1 MAGNES
7 QPSNPLTNQV
17 VMKRQ
22 FINRSTIAE
31 DLTAGLVLGIQ
42 SIPDGLA
49 NGLLALINPIYGLHG
64 YMMGTFSGA
73 FFTSSTFMSIQATS
87 AMALVVASV
96 PQVTEGRSPNTH
108 LFALAILTGILML
121 AAGLLKLG
129 SLVRFVPNAVMTGF
143 VNAVAVLIILGQL
156 DDFTGYSSVGA
167 NRIVRTLDLLQN
179 LDQVH
184 LMTLMVGILTIILIL
199 TLEKT
204 SLRSLGMVVAIV
216 VASLTVPLLGADV
229 LLVRDVAAIPDLLP
243 RPLLPPLS
251 VFPGLVIPALSLT
264 FVGLMQG
271 AGITQSI
278 PNPDGRYPDASGD
291 FVGQGVANLVSGLFQ
306 GTAVGGSLS
315 ATALVVGAGA
325 RSRFA
330 NISAGLVMALVVV
343 LFGRFVGAIAMPVL
357 AGLLIVVG
365 FRTLKPK
372 QIGMVWKTGV
382 VQQVVMVLTFLAAL
396 FIPLQYAV
404 LLGVALAGLLY
415 IFQQS
420 NKMTVKAWQ
429 IGPGQYPVESEPP
442 TAVPPRQVTILMPYG
457 SLFYAATPVFS
468 QQLPQVTETTCQ
480 AIVILVLR
488 GQTEVGSTF
497 LKVLAQYAAE
507 LRQQESKLL
516 LAGVEPYV
524 LTQMERTG
532 ILQTVGREN
541 VFPVS
546 EGVGMALLQAVDAA
560 ESWIAAQLDVQLAR

>member
-1 MAGNES
+1 
-7 QPSNPLTNQV
+7 
-17 VMKRQ
+17 MKRQ

-216 VASLTVPLLGADV
+216 VASLMVPLLGADV

-546 EGVGMALLQAVDAA
+546 EGVGTALLQAVDAA
-560 ESWIAAQLDVQLAR
+560 ESWIAAQLEVQLAR

>member
-1 MAGNES
+1 MSG
-7 QPSNPLTNQV
+7 
-17 VMKRQ
+17 Q
-22 FINRSTIAE
+22 FINRKTIGE

-49 NGLLALINPIYGLHG
+49 NGLLALINPIYGLYG

-96 PQVTEGRSPNTH
+96 PQVTQGPSPNAP
-108 LFALAILTGILML
+108 LFTLAILTGLFML
-121 AAGLLKLG
+121 LAGLFKLG

-156 DDFTGYSSVGA
+156 DDFTGYSSSGG
-167 NRIVRTLDLLQN
+167 NRIARTFDLLQN
-179 LDQVH
+179 LEQVH
-184 LMTLMVGILTIILIL
+184 LPTLMVGILTIILIL

-204 SLRSLGMVVAIV
+204 SLKALGMVVAIV
-216 VASLTVPLLGADV
+216 VASLAVPLVGADAV
-229 LLVRDVAAIPDLLP
+229 TLVRDVADIPSSLP
-243 RPLLPPLS
+243 RPALPSLEA
-251 VFPGLVIPALSLT
+251 VPGLIIPALALA

-291 FVGQGVANLVSGLFQ
+291 FVGQGVANVVSGLFQ

-325 RSRFA
+325 RSRLA
-330 NISAGLVMALVVV
+330 NISAGLVMALAI
-343 LFGRFVGAIAMPVL
+343 LFFGRFVGLIAMPVL

-365 FRTLKPK
+365 FRTLKPA
-372 QIGMVWKTGV
+372 QIGMVWKTGL
-382 VQQVVMVLTFLAAL
+382 VQQAVMGLTFLAAL

-404 LLGVALAGLLY
+404 LLGVALAVLLFV
-415 IFQQS
+415 FQQS
-420 NKMTVKAWQ
+420 NKVTVKAWE
-429 IGPGQYPVESEPP
+429 IGPGQYPVEGEPP
-442 TAVPPRQVTILMPYG
+442 TAVPAQQATILMPYG
-457 SLFYAATPVFS
+457 SLFYAAAPVFS
-468 QQLPQVTETTCQ
+468 QQLPEVTEATRH
-480 AIVILVLR
+480 AVVILTLR
-488 GQTEVGSTF
+488 GQKEVGSTF
-497 LKVLAQYAAE
+497 LKVLAQYANQ
-507 LRQQESKLL
+507 LHQQESKLM

-532 ILQTVGREN
+532 ILRTIGREN

-546 EGVGMALLQAVDAA
+546 EGVGTALLQAVEAA
-560 ESWIAAQLDVQLAR
+560 ETWIAAQAS